1 MLELVVS
8 LQEQGLP
15 EDRLVTEARAL
26 IQNGR
31 VVLTGNF
38 AGCLASTEP
47 PISARSPGRLEGG
60 TVEPRRR

>member
-38 AGCLASTEP
+38 AGC
-47 PISARSPGRLEGG
+47 RLD
-60 TVEPRRR
+60 

>member
-15 EDRLVTEARAL
+15 EDRLVTRARTL
-26 IQNGR
+26 IQTGR

-38 AGCLASTEP
+38 AGC
-47 PISARSPGRLEGG
+47 RLD
-60 TVEPRRR
+60 

>member
-1 MLELVVS
+1 MLELVMS

-15 EDRLVTEARAL
+15 EDQLVTEARTL

-38 AGCLASTEP
+38 AGC
-47 PISARSPGRLEGG
+47 RLD
-60 TVEPRRR
+60 